1 MIFKVM
7 LFHLDN
13 IYHIYHEKVVAYIET
28 INSSKL
34 LNGSISFPL
43 REGGLNFGT
52 YAQYQLYSCTIKI
65 CSKQIIRF
73 SARSK
78 SGLYLVF

>member
-13 IYHIYHEKVVAYIET
+13 IYYEKVVAHIET
-28 INSSKL
+28 INSPKL
-34 LNGSISFPL
+34 LNRSISFPL
-43 REGGLNFGT
+43 REGGLNYGT
-52 YAQYQLYSCTIKI
+52 YAQYQLYSCTIEI